1 MHVWVPIM
9 RRLSW
14 PRSGELF
21 TRDGR
26 AVSDAE
32 LHAEILDNAEADLEI
47 ARAAIERAIKS
58 GLDLE
63 LARALYARG
72 RED

>member
-1 MHVWVPIM
+1 M
-9 RRLSW
+9 RR
-14 PRSGELF
+14 RKNQSGELF
-21 TRDGR
+21 MRDGP

-47 ARAAIERAIKS
+47 AHNAIERAIKS
-58 GLDLE
+58 RLDLE